1 MTSPKPAPALL
12 PAVRAWLKTSETP
25 NSEATRAKA
34 VLPLA
39 EHFGHDTAL
48 ADLDAGDIAEWFSQK
63 WGESAPA
70 TWNNRLSSVRT
81 LARYWSR
88 RGWTGK
94 ESDLAGELDS
104 RKARDVRPSGYLT
117 SAEVGKLL
125 AMGRARYATSVRNR
139 ALIMLL
145 YRSGLRVSEA
155 LGIRPGDIDLA
166 EHTIRL
172 GSTKSGHA
180 QTRAFHPTADAAL
193 GHWLD
198 RRQQAGIGARAPVF
212 CTLSAEHAGRGSAVP
227 GSELSPNYVRDM
239 LKRYARR
246 AEIDKRVYPH
256 MLRNTFAME
265 LLREGQP
272 LDVISRLLGHASIA
286 VTARYLRGLTNHEAV
301 ASLMTADLAPVGQ
314 QAAAE
319 AQPDLAA
326 QVAELREIVAQLAAG
341 KEDSRT

>member
-70 TWNNRLSSVRT
+70 TWNNRLSSIRT
-81 LARYWSR
+81 MGRYWEDR
-88 RGWTGK
+88 RWLPRDTG
-94 ESDLAGELDS
+94 LASGLRG
-104 RKARDVRPSGYLT
+104 RKARDVLASEYLT
-117 SAEVGKLL
+117 SGEVERLL
-125 AMGRARYATSVRNR
+125 SMGQARYPTSVRNR
-139 ALIMLL
+139 AMIMLL
-145 YRSGLRVSEA
+145 YRSGLRVSEM
-155 LGIRPGDIDLA
+155 LSIRPADIDLA

-172 GSTKSGHA
+172 SSTKSGHA

-193 GHWLD
+193 QHWLD
-198 RRQQAGIGARAPVF
+198 RREQAGIGARAPFF
-212 CTLSAEHAGRGSAVP
+212 CTLQSEHTGQGSSAP
-227 GSELSPNYVRDM
+227 GGQVSGGYVRDM

-246 AEIDKRVYPH
+246 AGIDKRVYPH

-265 LLREGQP
+265 MLRAGQP
-272 LDVISRLLGHASIA
+272 LDVISRLLGHSSVA

-301 ASLMTADLAPVGQ
+301 ASLMTADLAPLGP
-314 QAAAE
+314 QAKAGGP
-319 AQPDLAA
+319 QVQDLAE
-326 QVAELREIVAQLAAG
+326 QVAQLRAELAEMRKAAG
-341 KEDSRT
+341 